1 MNNIIYPY
9 FLECFKYTND
19 SFWKNIF
26 DDLAHGK
33 SPYGTYINKGY
44 LCCNYKQKQFTY
56 KIERKHPKILYD
68 ELYNLLTNK
77 IGILS
82 NTEKNNMKNTYY
94 MVERLIKNENTLEN
108 KLKKKTIKD
117 LLIEKFIINKC
128 KKYNISESDKHKLL
142 NIILL
147 SFVFKK
153 LSNKDIIYNNNSIIG
168 IEGLKF
174 RNKKYIYDHDKL
186 TLNKK
191 ITPNIKFSKKNLN
204 DLWEKYL
211 LNLKKRMKT

>member
-26 DDLAHGK
+26 DNLAHGK

-44 LCCNYKQKQFTY
+44 LCCNYKQKEFTY
-56 KIERKHPKILYD
+56 KIERKHPQLLYN
-68 ELYNLLTNK
+68 EVYNLLTNK

-82 NTEKNNMKNTYY
+82 NTEKNNIKSIYY
-94 MVERLIKNENTLEN
+94 NAERLIRNENTLEN
-108 KLKKKTIKD
+108 KFKKKTIKD
-117 LLIEKFIINKC
+117 LLIEKFLIDKCRKHNINDR
-128 KKYNISESDKHKLL
+128 DKDKLI

-147 SFVFKK
+147 SFIFKK
-153 LSNKDIIYNNNSIIG
+153 LTNKDIIYDDKQIIK
-168 IEGLKF
+168 IKGLKF
-174 RNKKYIYDHDKL
+174 SNKKYTYDYDRL
-186 TLNKK
+186 SLNKK

-204 DLWEKYL
+204 DLWQKYL
-211 LNLKKRMKT
+211 LTLKKKIRS